1 MRMSGETSSMENS
14 DGAAFPTAQ
23 LVAAMRS
30 IDARSDDPHAI
41 GSNVE
46 GGGRD
51 LAAKVFAGEV
61 GFSFLREPMSVGLKK
76 VRALEYDTERS

>member
-51 LAAKVFAGEV
+51 LAAKVFAGERSV
-61 GFSFLREPMSVGLKK
+61 LAFSASTSRRPMSV
-76 VRALEYDTERS
+76 